1 MALTFPLPLAAFFD
15 GLAIQTGT
23 VDLGEAL
30 ETSETAGGE
39 ILSAAL
45 GNRLWTLEVAIATR
59 SYAEG
64 AAVKAMLD
72 TLRYPG
78 RSLIARASPLYAP
91 INDPNGGKL
100 GGATPLL
107 NGVAVNNREITIGG
121 LPANYVLTAGDFV
134 SFQYGTNPV
143 RYALHQIV
151 VGGTASAQG
160 ILRVE
165 LSSFV
170 APGFTTG
177 VPLTLIKPVFKAVL
191 VPGSVTPGATGSQ
204 RVDGIK
210 FSLVQTFR

>member
-1 MALTFPLPLAAFFD
+1 MVLTFPLPLATFFD

-45 GNRLWTLEVAIATR
+45 GNRLWTLEVTIATR
-59 SYAEG
+59 SYGQG

-78 RSLIARASPLYAP
+78 RSLIARASPLIAP
-91 INDPNGGKL
+91 MDDPTGAKL
-100 GGATPLL
+100 GNAATVLA
-107 NGVAVNNREITIGG
+107 GVATNNREITING
-121 LPANYVLTAGDFV
+121 LPSGYVLTVGDFV

-151 VGGTASAQG
+151 VGGKASAQG
-160 ILRVE
+160 SLKVE

-177 VPLTLIKPVFKAVL
+177 VPLTLVKPVFKAVL